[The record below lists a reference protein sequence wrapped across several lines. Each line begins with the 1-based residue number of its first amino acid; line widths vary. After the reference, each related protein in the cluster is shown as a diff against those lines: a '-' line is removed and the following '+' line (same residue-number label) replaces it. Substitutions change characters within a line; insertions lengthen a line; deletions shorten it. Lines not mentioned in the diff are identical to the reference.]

1 MKPGVFIVRQGTL
14 VAGHPLVAPFYTRM
28 YRLPTPGCKEWQH
41 GGVYGIMCLFL
52 PKKERAFV
60 ERRTV
65 FRRFN
70 IYCTCFYICLFN
82 CSICFLKG
90 RRYQWV
96 DFQLYD
102 KNAMF

>member
-1 MKPGVFIVRQGTL
+1 MVFIVRQGTF
-14 VAGHPLVAPFYTRM
+14 VAGHPHVALSYTRM

-65 FRRFN
+65 FRNLISIVPVF
-70 IYCTCFYICLFN
+70 TFV
-82 CSICFLKG
+82 CSI
-90 RRYQWV
+90 V
-96 DFQLYD
+96 LY
-102 KNAMF
+102 AF